1 MRLVSENSTKDE
13 KLINLEDTQIAY
25 DDTIKKLKSGKG
37 NIIGR
42 VEKLSKLGAKTKK
55 SMPGSFTQEELPE

>member
-55 SMPGSFTQEELPE
+55 IMPPSFTQEELPE